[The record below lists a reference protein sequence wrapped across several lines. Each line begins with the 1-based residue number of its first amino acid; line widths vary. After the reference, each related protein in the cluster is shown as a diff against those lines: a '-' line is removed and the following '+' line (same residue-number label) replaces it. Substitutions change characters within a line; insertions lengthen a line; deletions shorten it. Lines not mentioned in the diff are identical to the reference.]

1 LQLNKNRN
9 KKTLNEFLKRSLTGT
24 VFIVIMLGAILLSPW
39 SLFALLLF
47 ISGIALYEYYRMFQ
61 IRGYTPLIKGGIV
74 AGSLILTFVFLERQM
89 FIPGKY
95 LELLMVPVIGLWF
108 SFIFVKRDEIIRSVM
123 VTITGIIYIL
133 LPLVLIFFISQNEL
147 TGFEYNPE
155 ILIGILLIIWTYDSG
170 AYISGILLGKHKM
183 APSISPKKSW
193 EGFFGGM
200 IFAIL
205 SGFLYSRFTSLLN
218 LTDWMILSVII
229 VLAGTTGDLFESLI
243 KREAGV
249 KDSGTIMPGHGGIL
263 DRFDSLLLIIP
274 FVFLYLYLIK
284 I

>member
-1 LQLNKNRN
+1 LS
-9 KKTLNEFLKRSLTGT
+9 EFLKRSLTGSI
-24 VFIVIMLGAILLSPW
+24 FIIVMLGAILLGPW
-39 SLFALLLF
+39 TLLALLLT
-47 ISGIALYEYYRMFQ
+47 ISTVALFEYYRMFEV
-61 IRGYTPLIKGGIV
+61 RGYNPLVKGGIV
-74 AGSLILTFVFLERQM
+74 AGVIILTFVFLERQSY
-89 FIPGKY
+89 IHAKY

-108 SFIFVKRDEIIRSVM
+108 SFIFTRREEIIRSVM

-133 LPLVLIFFISQNEL
+133 LPLSLIPFLTQNEL
-147 TGFEYNPE
+147 TGLAYNPE
-155 ILIGILLIIWTYDSG
+155 ILIGVLLIIWTYDSG
-170 AYISGILLGKHKM
+170 AYISGVLFGKHKM
-183 APSISPKKSW
+183 APNISPKKSW

-200 IFAIL
+200 IFAVIV
-205 SGFLYSRFTSLLN
+205 SFLYSKYTSLLN
-218 LTDWMILSVII
+218 FTDWIVLSIII
-229 VLAGTTGDLFESLI
+229 VLAGTTGDLIESLM

>member
-1 LQLNKNRN
+1 
-9 KKTLNEFLKRSLTGT
+9 
-24 VFIVIMLGAILLSPW
+24 MLGAILLSPW
-39 SLFALLLF
+39 TLFALLLG

-61 IRGYTPLIKGGIV
+61 TRGYTPLIKGGIA
-74 AGSLILTFVFLERQM
+74 AGFLILTFVFLERQL
-89 FIPGKY
+89 ILPAKY
-95 LELLMVPVIGLWF
+95 LELLMVPVVGLWF

-133 LPLVLIFFISQNEL
+133 LPLSLILFITQNEL
-147 TGFEYNPE
+147 TGFKYNPE
-155 ILIGILLIIWTYDSG
+155 IIIGVLLIIWTYDSG
-170 AYISGILLGKHKM
+170 AYISGVLIGRHKM
-183 APSISPKKSW
+183 APAISPKKSW

-200 IFAIL
+200 IFAVL
-205 SGFLYSRFTSLLN
+205 VGFLYSRFTTILN
-218 LTDWMILSVII
+218 LTDWIILSVII
-229 VLAGTTGDLFESLI
+229 VLAGTTGDLFESLM

-274 FVFLYLYLIK
+274 FVFLYIYLIK